1 MTEKKTSTAYMR
13 NLRGRLRAEGYASKE
28 VWVLPENMSLLR
40 KLELQLRQPISAS
53 GLQLEK
59 DMQVETWNI
68 ASLYRA
74 ITQLDMVTS
83 GEVSA
88 TLIEGAEQTIQLN
101 MNQLDGLPVFVAV
114 IGEQI
119 IVDALLVEADD
130 VLDVG
135 EFNSAVL
142 RSRDLFP
149 LSSIGLETLPDGKE
163 VYSIF
168 GALSSASSLSNIATE
183 IDTLLENIQRST
195 DVFSVYFKQEAN

>member
-68 ASLYRA
+68 ASLYKA

>member
-1 MTEKKTSTAYMR
+1 
-13 NLRGRLRAEGYASKE
+13 
-28 VWVLPENMSLLR
+28 
-40 KLELQLRQPISAS
+40 
-53 GLQLEK
+53 
-59 DMQVETWNI
+59 MQVETWNI
-68 ASLYRA
+68 ASLYKA
-74 ITQLDMVTS
+74 ITQLDLVRS
-83 GEVSA
+83 GEVNA

-101 MNQLDGLPVFVAV
+101 INQLDGLPIFVAV
-114 IGEQI
+114 TGEQI
-119 IVDALLVEADD
+119 IVDALLVEAED
-130 VLDVG
+130 VLDTG

-168 GALSSASSLSNIATE
+168 GALSSASTLSNIATE

>member
-28 VWVLPENMSLLR
+28 IWVLPENMPLLR
-40 KLELQLRQPISAS
+40 KLELQLRQPIPAS

-68 ASLYRA
+68 ASLYKA

-101 MNQLDGLPVFVAV
+101 MNQLDGLPIFVAV
-114 IGEQI
+114 TGEQI
-119 IVDALLVEADD
+119 IVDALLVEAED
-130 VLDVG
+130 VLDTD

-168 GALSSASSLSNIATE
+168 GALSSASTLSNIATE